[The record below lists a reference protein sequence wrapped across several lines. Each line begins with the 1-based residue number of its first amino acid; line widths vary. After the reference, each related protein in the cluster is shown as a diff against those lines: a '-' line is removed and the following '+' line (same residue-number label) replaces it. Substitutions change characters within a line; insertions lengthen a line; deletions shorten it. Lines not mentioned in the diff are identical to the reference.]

1 MSDTFN
7 RHSPQSQTS
16 ASHITFV
23 IHPSSGP
30 ITLNLNLCLTCAS
43 MHHNPPEV
51 HALSLR
57 QPPLDGAVAPADSNS
72 ETEPDSGAED
82 LTTIGKPTMPA
93 SDSATEPYCGT
104 KELVNIIKKPD
115 LKLSSV
121 LPSDFSK

>member
-1 MSDTFN
+1 
-7 RHSPQSQTS
+7 
-16 ASHITFV
+16 
-23 IHPSSGP
+23 
-30 ITLNLNLCLTCAS
+30 

-121 LPSDFSK
+121 LVSHYNLNLFSHLTSLSSSQQIQSVEEILL